1 MSDLDAQTQWFHFF
15 RDMVESGDL
24 ARMDGS
30 VVKVYLTIK
39 AYVNFNSG
47 SAFPSIDTIA
57 ENSGMS
63 NRQVI
68 RAIDMLET
76 MGYITKEKRGRSNIY
91 TLREKIDIKD
101 SSGIKAAI
109 ASWDYAP
116 STVSRAVT
124 DLKNVLVTGDLAGAK
139 IIHIENLHVN
149 IANDN
154 AVQVNNQ
161 ATNQLVDMGAL
172 KNILSKEAFER
183 ISSKL
188 EKENVK
194 LDM

>member
-1 MSDLDAQTQWFHFF
+1 MSELDAQTQWFHFF

-101 SSGIKAAI
+101 GSGIKTAI

-124 DLKNVLVTGDLAGAK
+124 DLKNVLVNGDLAGAK

-194 LDM
+194 RDM

>member
-1 MSDLDAQTQWFHFF
+1 
-15 RDMVESGDL
+15 MVESGDL

-101 SSGIKAAI
+101 SSGIKTAI